1 MESNEYKQLMDE
13 IEKLKFHNTNLLT
26 LMGSLN
32 DEKMQQP
39 TIHETIVM
47 FDLSKNDL
55 RAFTELVQN
64 YEGEIHLFE
73 QKALGINAVFRRNNI
88 ISILKSFVTSEIVE
102 KKSKEILVSY
112 ETD

>member
-1 MESNEYKQLMDE
+1 MELESNEYKQLMDE

-26 LMGSLN
+26 LISSLN
-32 DEKMQQP
+32 DEKMQQL

-64 YEGEIHLFE
+64 YEGNNHIFE
-73 QKALGINAVFRRNNI
+73 QKALEINPVFRKNNI
-88 ISILKSFVTSEIVE
+88 ISILKSFVTSEMV
-102 KKSKEILVSY
+102 
-112 ETD
+112 